1 MKNKFLI
8 LFIEIISFLGLSVVK
23 AETYNF
29 NYSFSGVSSSS
40 IKNYNFIKS
49 FYVSDRE
56 IINKMYV
63 DLYSYYEEKYKN
75 AYPYYYI
82 KISTSTNDVPNHKYQ
97 MDLVYFSYD
106 SVYLT
111 YDDPAASGYLS
122 GRTLDSNYNQISL
135 GTGTITYKYENSAY
149 VSPFI
154 ETDSSSTSSPGYYF
168 LSHDGSFETI
178 FGFFYSNINFKYYSS
193 NASDKL
199 VINNYAFSGESKTI
213 NVGDNIPLLQEDM
226 GLDIIKDSSLPSTS
240 YTEINLNN
248 YPYVVLSLNDYS
260 VTDEFYSNMYVKGQ
274 YCVTPGYNYGLL
286 SYDDVNSTRVQNI
299 CSQYYDQE
307 TMVRM
312 YVTKDNL
319 KNNSIYYIKAQD
331 KTKDNIIKVD
341 TSVFTIHYI
350 YEDDKD
356 NPIININGKN
366 YSIIP
371 FDELPSTANKNTDE
385 GFVPGLSCQV
395 GDFNCTT
402 SNYYRSDSNL
412 FDENGNLSFGSI
424 FSSPLD
430 LLKDIWSAIIKV
442 FELISMLILLL
453 PTPLQSFLFLSFML
467 AIILGIIKILL

>member
-8 LFIEIISFLGLSVVK
+8 LFIGIISFLCISEVK
-23 AETYNF
+23 AEIYNVT
-29 NYSFSGVSSSS
+29 FSDNFSSEIERDSS
-40 IKNYNFIKS
+40 IIEEQYND
-49 FYVSDRE
+49 V
-56 IINKMYV
+56 
-63 DLYSYYEEKYKN
+63 YSYYVEKYKSS
-75 AYPYYYI
+75 YPYYFVNISYGGASI
-82 KISTSTNDVPNHKYQ
+82 YFDFYAFDNPIQISNFTSSPSSFTLVNSDFSALSNYLHIRAFYDSESHSHYRPFSIDTLTSDSIFGFSTSATYFVAQVFYTNYDMKFISYNGVDKISTSFNGDSLTINSGDSFPLGQDLFDLNIISDPN
-97 MDLVYFSYD
+97 L
-106 SVYLT
+106 
-111 YDDPAASGYLS
+111 
-122 GRTLDSNYNQISL
+122 
-135 GTGTITYKYENSAY
+135 
-149 VSPFI
+149 
-154 ETDSSSTSSPGYYF
+154 
-168 LSHDGSFETI
+168 
-178 FGFFYSNINFKYYSS
+178 SS
-193 NASDKL
+193 N
-199 VINNYAFSGESKTI
+199 N
-213 NVGDNIPLLQEDM
+213 
-226 GLDIIKDSSLPSTS
+226 

-260 VTDEFYSNMYVKGQ
+260 ISDDFYSNMYVKGQ

-307 TMVRM
+307 TLVRM

-319 KNNSIYYIKAQD
+319 KNNAIYYIKAQD

-341 TSVFTIHYI
+341 TSIFTIHYI

-371 FDELPSTANKNTDE
+371 FDELPSTANGNTDE